1 MKRFLCPECSE
12 VAVSNNETMAC
23 EACGVQMVEITDSL
37 MATMADRPGALAEL
51 LQKLAQ
57 KGINIRSL
65 HAMPKEGGMALAFF
79 SVDRAEEALTIPE
92 VQRAE
97 DLPITFDEDTTEKQ

>member
-12 VAVSNNETMAC
+12 VVVSRAETTTC
-23 EACGVQMVEITDSL
+23 KACGVQMVEITDSL
-37 MATMADRPGALAEL
+37 MATMADRPGALADL
-51 LQKLAQ
+51 LQRLAQ

-92 VQRAE
+92 VQRTE
-97 DLPITFDEDTTEKQ
+97 DLPITFDEDAPERQ

>member
-1 MKRFLCPECSE
+1 MKRFLCPKCSD
-12 VAVSNNETMAC
+12 VAASNSETLAC
-23 EACGVQMVEITDSL
+23 KACGVQMVEITDSL
-37 MATMADRPGALAEL
+37 MATLADRPGELAQL

-65 HAMPKEGGMALAFF
+65 HAIPKEGGMALAFF

-92 VQRAE
+92 VERAE
-97 DLPITFDEDTTEKQ
+97 DLPITFDEDATEKQ